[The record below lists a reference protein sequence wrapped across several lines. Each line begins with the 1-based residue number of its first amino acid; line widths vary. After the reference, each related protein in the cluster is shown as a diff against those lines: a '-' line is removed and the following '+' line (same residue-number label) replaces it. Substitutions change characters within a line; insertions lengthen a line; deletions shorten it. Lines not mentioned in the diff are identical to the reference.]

1 MRKTLIPVLL
11 LCIISIMSNCK
22 EDTDNENNGTDSGNK
37 DEQTYTIIYQ
47 LNSPVPPSIPGMKPS
62 YDVEA
67 VGGLP
72 IDNNKYKS
80 GDTVTLLPLPEQLKY
95 KNTIDDMFVTMPY
108 KWVIFEN
115 INKNY
120 NRIGDVF
127 NSGDNF
133 IIHNNTIVTIDLAL
147 QFDSYH

>member
-1 MRKTLIPVLL
+1 MRKILFPLLILS
-11 LCIISIMSNCK
+11 IILSMSNCK
-22 EDTDNENNGTDSGNK
+22 EDTDGDNGTENGEK
-37 DEQTYTIIYQ
+37 GEQTYTVTYQ
-47 LNSPVPPSIPGMKPS
+47 LNSPVPPSIPGMKPT

-72 IDNNKYKS
+72 VDNNKYKS

-95 KNTIDDMFVTMPY
+95 KNTIDDFVTMPY

-133 IIHNNTIVTIDLAL
+133 IINNNTIVTIDLAL
-147 QFDSYH
+147 QFDSFH